1 MDNSVKLK
9 ISLSLTTLE
18 PDLFRN
24 QSSLSANPRITR
36 TLLRNLSSL
45 EILPMSNC
53 CQFLLL
59 FIVPSKVGATIF
71 VTNLYKFYQKYIS
84 VRKTGLNFIL
94 ILRVEYVT
102 QTERS
107 NNRSLP
113 ILISKFVSV
122 PVCVVSRVK
131 FPVVSSSPRLP
142 SNCLLEPKQQQS
154 GLLPSTGGHTL
165 CMSCLTVCQA

>member
-1 MDNSVKLK
+1 M
-9 ISLSLTTLE
+9 E

-36 TLLRNLSSL
+36 TLLQNLSSL

-59 FIVPSKVGATIF
+59 FIVPNKVGATIL
-71 VTNLYKFYQKYIS
+71 VTNLYRFYQKYILS

-94 ILRVEYVT
+94 ISRVEYVT

-142 SNCLLEPKQQQS
+142 SNCLLEPKQQLS
-154 GLLPSTGGHTL
+154 GLPSSTGGHTH
-165 CMSCLTVCQA
+165 CVCLV